1 MAIISVRYNDESKAK
16 AEEIAN
22 AIGLSLSN
30 AVSIF
35 LNRFIAEKGFPF
47 DVTVPKQDAAF
58 FDKDELEKAV
68 LNAIKSADTKAELPK
83 SAYIDSYNNI
93 KLTDTKG

>member
-47 DVTVPKQDAAF
+47 DVTVPKQDTPV
-58 FDKDELEKAV
+58 FDKKELEEAV
-68 LNAIKSADTKAELPK
+68 LKAIQSADSKTELPK
-83 SAYIDSYNNI
+83 SAYIDSLNNI
-93 KLTDTKG
+93 KYTDLKG

>member
-47 DVTVPKQDAAF
+47 DVTVPKQDPAF

-68 LNAIKSADTKAELPK
+68 LNSIKSADSKAELPK
-83 SAYIDSYNNI
+83 SAYIDACNNI
-93 KLTDTKG
+93 KFTDTKG